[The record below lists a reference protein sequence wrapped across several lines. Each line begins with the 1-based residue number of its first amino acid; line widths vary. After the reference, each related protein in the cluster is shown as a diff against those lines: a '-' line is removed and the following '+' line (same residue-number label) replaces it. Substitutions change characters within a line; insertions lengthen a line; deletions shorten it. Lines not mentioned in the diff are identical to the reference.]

1 MEPGLI
7 LLGIVTIGGVI
18 AVAVWVLK
26 TLFDAEMPSMERLI
40 WLLIIL
46 MFPVIGAFIWLSW
59 GQDSLRKQLG
69 VPARVVPPA
78 PSQQRQR

>member
-1 MEPGLI
+1 MEAGLI

-18 AVAVWVLK
+18 AVAIWVLK
-26 TLFDAEMPSMERLI
+26 TLFDADMPSVERLI

-59 GQDSLRKQLG
+59 GQDSLRRRLD
-69 VPARVVPPA
+69 PPA
-78 PSQQRQR
+78 TVSGFRKEEAPH